1 MSSVQFCT
9 DSAFDRLHAW
19 VTLLRC
25 RDPDAPRGDVFDAW
39 FNEKDQY
46 PVSAKSGPGNTRKMP
61 DNTTAKLAALHFYQL
76 HVVDHYDV
84 PVHLNP
90 GSAQRTIWWN
100 I

>member
-1 MSSVQFCT
+1 MHGAATFS
-9 DSAFDRLHAW
+9 
-19 VTLLRC
+19 
-25 RDPDAPRGDVFDAW
+25 DAW
-39 FNEKDQY
+39 LNEKDQY
-46 PVSAKSGPGNTRKMP
+46 PDFGEKWRRKHAKMP

-100 I
+100 T